1 MTDPLATGMNW
12 RHVTIEMLPENTLL
26 EIFDF
31 YRQDSV
37 RRSRGRPW
45 KWHRLA
51 HVCRRWRHVVYTSPR
66 RLGLQILCKSGAPIG
81 HILDSWPT
89 LPLVVRFK
97 GSPKSKFLPN
107 NIDVALRHP
116 DRVYDISI
124 GVTSSIIGSLIEV
137 VQEPFPALKKIE
149 ITSKDSTETPVL
161 QVGEAMRRL
170 LLSTNNLVKLWLR
183 NIPKTCYFSPEAIAT
198 CLSALAQLKDVY
210 ICFHSPASSPTLSRA
225 PPPLERATLPS
236 LLSLAFH
243 GTNEYLEQLV
253 ARIDSPA
260 LMEASTSPGEEPTG
274 VNAGSATLA
283 FPAANL
289 IGSYPFQPRSSI
301 NFLPSSPVC
310 LYLLSRNHFSHQL
323 RKKTST
329 RHSGWNFFSHSLMY
343 RKFALTMRNSY
354 RALRM
359 LWSART
365 WLQGYYPV

>member
-1 MTDPLATGMNW
+1 MNW

-161 QVGEAMRRL
+161 QVGEFLGGFAPL
-170 LLSTNNLVKLWLR
+170 LEGIELDG
-183 NIPKTCYFSPEAIAT
+183 IA
-198 CLSALAQLKDVY
+198 
-210 ICFHSPASSPTLSRA
+210 
-225 PPPLERATLPS
+225 
-236 LLSLAFH
+236 
-243 GTNEYLEQLV
+243 
-253 ARIDSPA
+253 
-260 LMEASTSPGEEPTG
+260 
-274 VNAGSATLA
+274 
-283 FPAANL
+283 
-289 IGSYPFQPRSSI
+289 
-301 NFLPSSPVC
+301 
-310 LYLLSRNHFSHQL
+310 
-323 RKKTST
+323 
-329 RHSGWNFFSHSLMY
+329 
-343 RKFALTMRNSY
+343 
-354 RALRM
+354 
-359 LWSART
+359 
-365 WLQGYYPV
+365 